1 MTVSP
6 QPPAARIAA
15 GPQAQAIDRDLQR
28 FLRGVLAK
36 VAGGLALAGGVGH
49 LIASTPGL
57 RELFFHLREDGA
69 HDPIGLTGPGLIVVI
84 SPIVALAV
92 LGSGALSRRR
102 STLLF
107 WSVAAAMGGSFGAVL
122 LAMTGI
128 SVATAFAGAAAGFGA
143 LALYGYSTHRDLGA
157 WGAFLTAGVV
167 GLLAALV
174 LNLFLASPALTFA
187 LNAIGVFVFAGL
199 IAYDMQRLKLIH
211 GQARAKGQDLEVA
224 SNNGALLLFLDFA
237 NLFQFLLAF
246 MGARR

>member
-1 MTVSP
+1 MTAGR
-6 QPPAARIAA
+6 QPPIASVAAAL
-15 GPQAQAIDRDLQR
+15 GTQAIDRDLQR

-57 RELFFHLREDGA
+57 RELFFHLREEGA
-69 HDPIGLTGPGLIVVI
+69 HDPIGLTGPGLILAI
-84 SPIVALAV
+84 SPVIAL
-92 LGSGALSRRR
+92 GFFGGGALSRRR
-102 STLLF
+102 SALLY
-107 WSVAAAMGGSFGAVL
+107 WSVAAAMGGSFAAVL
-122 LAMTGI
+122 LAVTGI
-128 SVATAFAGAAAGFGA
+128 SVATTFAGAAAGFGA
-143 LALYGYSTHRDLGA
+143 LALYGYTTRRDLGA
-157 WGAFLTAGVV
+157 WGSFLTAGVV

-211 GQARAKGQDLEVA
+211 GEARAQGADLEVA
-224 SNNGALLLFLDFA
+224 SNTGALCLFLDFA

-246 MGARR
+246 TGARR